1 MKQRIITIL
10 AIFAAHTATAQVDIS
25 LREAFEMMCDNN
37 STLKASERA
46 IGAAEY
52 ERRAAR
58 GMYLPTIDLSANYTL
73 LQRDIAIDLGGNK
86 GAVTES
92 INNLINN
99 GVNAGILSPNIAEII
114 ADGLSPIISQPWGY
128 TIQKRS
134 LGTISANIT
143 MPIYAGG
150 RIRAANSV
158 ANIEL
163 QKSEYQYMVIK
174 NAMLSE
180 LIRCYYGV
188 AVQSEVVVVRR
199 EVVRGVSQH
208 LNDAIAL
215 EEEGIIPHSTLLY
228 VRYKLS
234 EAERELTSAELD
246 LRIAKRAL
254 QRVLGTEKE
263 VNISEKLFIVDNAY
277 TLDYYIDNSHYMNP
291 IISIAKLDKELS
303 SIGTKTARAEFLPE
317 VAIVGSGVL
326 GSYQFSDI
334 LPRWAIGV
342 GVNLKLFDGL
352 SSQNRYTSARITERA
367 ADDLLKST
375 IDDITL
381 LIEKEYY
388 KVIDLEQNISSCKSS
403 IVYAESYL
411 NSTTEGFKE
420 GINTSSEL
428 IDAEIEAA
436 AAKLEYI
443 DAAYQYC
450 MALARLYEASGMG
463 YNFIDIALSGQPINI
478 E

>member
-10 AIFAAHTATAQVDIS
+10 AIFVVYTAMAQVDIS

-37 STLKASERA
+37 PTLKASERA
-46 IGAAEY
+46 ISAAEY
-52 ERRAAR
+52 ERRATR
-58 GMYLPTIDLSANYTL
+58 GMYLPTIDLTANYTL

-86 GAVTES
+86 GVMTES

-99 GVNAGILSPNIAEII
+99 GVNSGILSPDIAEII

-128 TIQKRS
+128 TLQKRS

-150 RIRAANSV
+150 RIRAANSLSD
-158 ANIEL
+158 IEL
-163 QKSEYQYMVIK
+163 QKSGYQYLAIK

-199 EVVRGVSQH
+199 EVVRGVTQH

-215 EEEGIIPHSTLLY
+215 EVEGIIAHSTLLY
-228 VRYKLS
+228 IRYRLS

-246 LRIAKRAL
+246 LRIAKQAL
-254 QRVLGTEKE
+254 QRLIGIEKD
-263 VNISEKLFIVDNAY
+263 VNITEKLFIVNNIY
-277 TLDYYIDNSHYMNP
+277 TIDYYIDNSYYMNP

-303 SIGTKTARAEFLPE
+303 SVGSKVARAEFLPE
-317 VAIVGSGVL
+317 IAIVGSGIL
-326 GSYQFSDI
+326 GSYQLSDI
-334 LPRWAIGV
+334 MPRWAVGV

-352 SSQNRYTSARITERA
+352 SSQNRYMSTRIAERV

-381 LIEKEYY
+381 LIEKEFY
-388 KVIDLEQNISSCKSS
+388 KVAELEQNLTSCKTS
-403 IVYAESYL
+403 IAYAESYL
-411 NSTTEGFKE
+411 NSTSEGFKE
-420 GINTSSEL
+420 GVNTSSEL
-428 IDAEIEAA
+428 IDAEIEVAA
-436 AAKLEYI
+436 ARLEYI
-443 DAAYQYC
+443 NAAYQYC
-450 MALARLYEASGMG
+450 MTLARLYEASGIG
-463 YNFIDIALSGQPINI
+463 YNFINIALSGEALDI
-478 E
+478 

>member
-10 AIFAAHTATAQVDIS
+10 AIFVVYTTTAQVDIS

-37 STLKASERA
+37 PTLKASEQA
-46 IGAAEY
+46 ISAAEY
-52 ERRAAR
+52 ERRATR
-58 GMYLPTIDLSANYTL
+58 GMYLPTIDLTANYTL

-86 GAVTES
+86 GVMIES

-99 GVNAGILSPNIAEII
+99 GVNSGILSPDIAEII

-128 TIQKRS
+128 TLQKRS

-150 RIRAANSV
+150 RIKAANSV

-199 EVVRGVSQH
+199 EVVRGVTQH

-215 EEEGIIPHSTLLY
+215 EEEGIIAHSTLLY
-228 VRYKLS
+228 IRYRLS

-246 LRIAKRAL
+246 LRIAKQAL
-254 QRVLGTEKE
+254 QRLIGIEKD
-263 VNISEKLFIVDNAY
+263 VNITEKLFIVNNIY
-277 TLDYYIDNSHYMNP
+277 TIDYYIDNSYYMNP

-303 SIGTKTARAEFLPE
+303 SVGSKVARAEFLPE
-317 VAIVGSGVL
+317 IAIVGSGIL
-326 GSYQFSDI
+326 GSYQLSNI
-334 LPRWAIGV
+334 MPRWAVGV

-352 SSQNRYTSARITERA
+352 SSQNRYMSTRIAERV

-375 IDDITL
+375 IDGITL
-381 LIEKEYY
+381 LIEKEFY
-388 KVIDLEQNISSCKSS
+388 KVAELEQNLTSCKTS
-403 IVYAESYL
+403 IAYAESYL
-411 NSTTEGFKE
+411 NSTSEGFKE
-420 GINTSSEL
+420 GVNTSSEL
-428 IDAEIEAA
+428 IDAEIEVAA
-436 AAKLEYI
+436 ARLEYI

-450 MALARLYEASGMG
+450 MALARLYEASGIG
-463 YNFIDIALSGQPINI
+463 YNFINIAISGEVLDI
-478 E
+478 

>member
-10 AIFAAHTATAQVDIS
+10 AIFVAHTATAQVDIS

-37 STLKASERA
+37 PTLKASERA
-46 IGAAEY
+46 ISAAEY
-52 ERRAAR
+52 ERRATR

-86 GAVTES
+86 GVMTES

-99 GVNAGILSPNIAEII
+99 GVNSGILSPDIAEII

-128 TIQKRS
+128 TLQKRS

-150 RIRAANSV
+150 RIRAANSLSD
-158 ANIEL
+158 IEL
-163 QKSEYQYMVIK
+163 QKSGYQYLAIK

-199 EVVRGVSQH
+199 EVVRGVTQH

-215 EEEGIIPHSTLLY
+215 EEEGIIAHSTLLY
-228 VRYKLS
+228 IRYRLS

-246 LRIAKRAL
+246 LRIAKQAL
-254 QRVLGTEKE
+254 QRLIGIEKD
-263 VNISEKLFIVDNAY
+263 VNITEKLFIVNNIY
-277 TLDYYIDNSHYMNP
+277 TIDYYIDNSYYMNP

-303 SIGTKTARAEFLPE
+303 SVGSKVARAEFLPE
-317 VAIVGSGVL
+317 IAIVGSGIL
-326 GSYQFSDI
+326 GSYQLSDI
-334 LPRWAIGV
+334 MPRWAVGV

-352 SSQNRYTSARITERA
+352 SSQNRYMSTRIAERV

-381 LIEKEYY
+381 LIEKEFY
-388 KVIDLEQNISSCKSS
+388 KVAELEQNITSCKTS
-403 IVYAESYL
+403 IAYAESYL
-411 NSTTEGFKE
+411 NSTYEGFKE
-420 GINTSSEL
+420 GVNTSSEL
-428 IDAEIEAA
+428 IDAEIEVAA
-436 AAKLEYI
+436 ARLEYI

-450 MALARLYEASGMG
+450 MALARLYEASGIG
-463 YNFIDIALSGQPINI
+463 YNFINIALSGEALDI
-478 E
+478 

>member
-10 AIFAAHTATAQVDIS
+10 AIFVAYTATAQVDIS

-37 STLKASERA
+37 PTLKASERA
-46 IGAAEY
+46 ISAAEY
-52 ERRAAR
+52 ERRATR
-58 GMYLPTIDLSANYTL
+58 GMYLPTIDLTANYTL

-86 GAVTES
+86 GVITES

-99 GVNAGILSPNIAEII
+99 GVNSGILSPDIAEII

-128 TIQKRS
+128 TLQKRS

-150 RIRAANSV
+150 RIRAANSLSD
-158 ANIEL
+158 IEL
-163 QKSEYQYMVIK
+163 QKSGYQYLAIK

-199 EVVRGVSQH
+199 EVVRGVTQH

-215 EEEGIIPHSTLLY
+215 EEEGIIAHSTLLY
-228 VRYKLS
+228 IRYRLS

-246 LRIAKRAL
+246 LRIAKQAL
-254 QRVLGTEKE
+254 QRLIGIEKD
-263 VNISEKLFIVDNAY
+263 VNITEKLFIVNNIY
-277 TLDYYIDNSHYMNP
+277 TIDYYIDNSYYMNP

-303 SIGTKTARAEFLPE
+303 SVGSKVARAEFLPE
-317 VAIVGSGVL
+317 IAIVGSGIL
-326 GSYQFSDI
+326 GSYQLSDI
-334 LPRWAIGV
+334 MPRWAVGV

-352 SSQNRYTSARITERA
+352 SSQNRYMSTRIAERA

-381 LIEKEYY
+381 LIEKEFY
-388 KVIDLEQNISSCKSS
+388 KVAELEQNLTSCKTS
-403 IVYAESYL
+403 IAYAESYL
-411 NSTTEGFKE
+411 NSTSEGFKE
-420 GINTSSEL
+420 GVNTSSEL
-428 IDAEIEAA
+428 IDAEIEVAA
-436 AAKLEYI
+436 ARLEYI

-450 MALARLYEASGMG
+450 MALARLYEASGIG
-463 YNFIDIALSGQPINI
+463 YNFINIALSGEVLDI
-478 E
+478 

>member
-1 MKQRIITIL
+1 
-10 AIFAAHTATAQVDIS
+10 
-25 LREAFEMMCDNN
+25 
-37 STLKASERA
+37 
-46 IGAAEY
+46 
-52 ERRAAR
+52 
-58 GMYLPTIDLSANYTL
+58 
-73 LQRDIAIDLGGNK
+73 
-86 GAVTES
+86 
-92 INNLINN
+92 
-99 GVNAGILSPNIAEII
+99 
-114 ADGLSPIISQPWGY
+114 
-128 TIQKRS
+128 
-134 LGTISANIT
+134 
-143 MPIYAGG
+143 
-150 RIRAANSV
+150 
-158 ANIEL
+158 
-163 QKSEYQYMVIK
+163 
-174 NAMLSE
+174 
-180 LIRCYYGV
+180 
-188 AVQSEVVVVRR
+188 
-199 EVVRGVSQH
+199 
-208 LNDAIAL
+208 
-215 EEEGIIPHSTLLY
+215 
-228 VRYKLS
+228 
-234 EAERELTSAELD
+234 
-246 LRIAKRAL
+246 
-254 QRVLGTEKE
+254 
-263 VNISEKLFIVDNAY
+263 
-277 TLDYYIDNSHYMNP
+277 MNP

-352 SSQNRYTSARITERA
+352 SSQNHYTSARITERA

-403 IVYAESYL
+403 IVYTESYL